1 VRWADPEPKA
11 TSLPILKSPS
21 LDLLNQST
29 KSLSPVL
36 SIHSNKSTTT
46 TNTLAVKSI
55 NSSLSICDDID
66 YTTLQ
71 DVTTI
76 CEIKLKPP
84 AAQSCFGFVIDEER
98 KLKGPYATPEWH
110 KSFSPKVLTLDLLLQ
125 KAAQP
130 PTSAVPMDNTTLF
143 KLERITLAV
152 NLASSLLQL
161 YATPWFNERWSK
173 SDILFLT
180 NDAAINPGSRRPPRP
195 VDIERPLLAQR
206 FLPSGTITPSTN
218 STLPRPT
225 HPNLSVLSLGIMLL
239 ELWFATPIEARRL
252 PSDLVDGKP
261 NSSTDLAVAERWVK
275 ENANLEDIPAGY
287 WQAVSSCIYCFFQP
301 MPRDKSLENPDFREA
316 IWQNVVVP
324 LERELQAWQY
334 SA

>member
-1 VRWADPEPKA
+1 V
-11 TSLPILKSPS
+11 S
-21 LDLLNQST
+21 
-29 KSLSPVL
+29 
-36 SIHSNKSTTT
+36 
-46 TNTLAVKSI
+46 
-55 NSSLSICDDID
+55 
-66 YTTLQ
+66 
-71 DVTTI
+71 TI
-76 CEIKLKPP
+76 CEITLKLP

-98 KLKGPYATPEWH
+98 KLKGPYATQEWH
-110 KSFSPKVLTLDLLLQ
+110 RSFSPKVLTLDLLLQ

-130 PTSAVPMDNTTLF
+130 PTHATSMDNTVLF

-161 YATPWFNERWSK
+161 HATSWFNERWNK
-173 SDILFLT
+173 RDILFLANNAT
-180 NDAAINPGSRRPPRP
+180 MNLGSRRPPRP

-206 FLPSGTITPSTN
+206 FLSNGTTIPSTN
-218 STLPRPT
+218 LTLPRPT

-252 PSDLVDGKP
+252 PSDLADGKP
-261 NSSTDLAVAERWVK
+261 NSSTDLTVAERWVK
-275 ENANLEDIPAGY
+275 ENANLEDMPAGY

-324 LERELQAWQY
+324 LERELQTWQY
-334 SA
+334 TA